1 MKNKNSLTSKFFFL
15 LTILILILISLS
27 ALSCTEERPLK
38 KYTVGIINPN
48 SNLDPLVTGFK
59 EGMTAYG
66 YVEGENIEYIDVNNA
81 ADIDSAFKNFK
92 NINTDLVL
100 TVTTPPTKKAVNA
113 LKGTGIPVVFGT
125 SFDPVRGGIV
135 RSLTNQEGNV
145 TGIKVGGNMSKVLE
159 WLLAVSPDIKRV
171 FVPVKFDTS
180 AAKLSLEDLGKAADK
195 LNIDLVI
202 SEVETLADLQN
213 ALTSMPEDINA
224 VIIVHSIFVVTQF
237 DTILTE
243 AMKRNIPTGSGPR
256 LSARGAIISYGQ
268 RQIHSGKRISRLVHK
283 VLQGAPASSIPV
295 ELADFFLGI
304 NLKTAREIGI
314 EVPRDILDQAD
325 FIVR

>member
-1 MKNKNSLTSKFFFL
+1 M
-15 LTILILILISLS
+15 LIALS
-27 ALSCTEERPLK
+27 ALSCTEERSVK

-59 EGMTAYG
+59 EGMIAYG
-66 YVEGENIEYIDVNNA
+66 YIEGENIEYIDVNSA
-81 ADIDSAFKNFK
+81 ADIDSALKTFK
-92 NINTDLVL
+92 NINADLVM

-145 TGIKVGGNMSKVLE
+145 TGIKVGGNMPKVLE
-159 WLLAVSPDIKRV
+159 WLLAVSPDIKRI
-171 FVPVKFDTS
+171 FVPVRFDTS
-180 AAKLSLEDLGKAADK
+180 AAKLSLEDLEKTADK

-202 SEVETLADLQN
+202 SAVETHDDLQK
-213 ALTSMPEDINA
+213 ALTSMPEDIDA
-224 VIIVHSIFVVTQF
+224 VVIVHSIFIVTHF
-237 DTILTE
+237 DTILVE
-243 AMKRNIPTGSGPR
+243 AMKRNISTGSGPR
-256 LSARGAIISYGQ
+256 LSARGATISYGQ
-268 RQIHSGKRISRLVHK
+268 IQIHSGKRISRLVHK
-283 VLQGAPASSIPV
+283 VLQGTPASSIPV
-295 ELADFFLGI
+295 ELADFFLGV

-314 EVPRDILDQAD
+314 EVQRDILDHAD